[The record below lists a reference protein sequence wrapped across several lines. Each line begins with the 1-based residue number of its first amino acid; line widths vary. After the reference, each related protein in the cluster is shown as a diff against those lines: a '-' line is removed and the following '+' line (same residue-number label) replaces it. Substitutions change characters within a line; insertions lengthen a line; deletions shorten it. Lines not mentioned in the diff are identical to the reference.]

1 MAKQAKLHL
10 LYLLWLLWL
19 VSTLTMPHGDAGGAR
34 AQRQEEEEEEGRLRG
49 GVSLAFYPARLLQ
62 RTSSPSYHPSILTRY
77 FILLNSK
84 HLVHFQP
91 TTGFVDPFKK
101 TISGKARRLLI
112 TTPSE

>member
-1 MAKQAKLHL
+1 MA
-10 LYLLWLLWL
+10 
-19 VSTLTMPHGDAGGAR
+19 SPTILTMRHGQAGRAR
-34 AQRQEEEEEEGRLRG
+34 AQRQEEEEEGRVRG
-49 GVSLAFYPARLLQ
+49 GVRLTFVLLAP
-62 RTSSPSYHPSILTRY
+62 SSSRYLFITLYTYVRY

-112 TTPSE
+112 